1 MKYYLRILL
10 LIYALQSLCMNT
22 SSQSLT
28 NMSLPYIETKT
39 YVFEGVNKTTS
50 LVFRLVRDSIVNLS
64 GYYYSYNNV
73 LIFEDDTI
81 DECYG
86 GPVLFMDSIMQKY
99 EVVNIRK
106 NPMKPCPKPQ
116 QPHNQGTLYIID
128 LADTLH
134 YNIFSLFSFKKG
146 RVKKAGLKRIRIG
159 EVYDMVLYRIDY
171 PPKLTGISTKDWIY
185 VPSLH
190 LNFDRNYCKSYPIV
204 TSPNVIGIFY
214 KCP

>member
-1 MKYYLRILL
+1 MIYLIKQRNTLKKSRLNLL
-10 LIYALQSLCMNT
+10 KGINKK
-22 SSQSLT
+22 
-28 NMSLPYIETKT
+28 KT
-39 YVFEGVNKTTS
+39 QNK
-50 LVFRLVRDSIVNLS
+50 
-64 GYYYSYNNV
+64 
-73 LIFEDDTI
+73 
-81 DECYG
+81 
-86 GPVLFMDSIMQKY
+86 
-99 EVVNIRK
+99 RK
-106 NPMKPCPKPQ
+106 FKK
-116 QPHNQGTLYIID
+116 IK
-128 LADTLH
+128 
-134 YNIFSLFSFKKG
+134 FKKG

>member
-1 MKYYLRILL
+1 MKHCLRFSL
-10 LIYALQSLCMNT
+10 LIYALLSLCMNT
-22 SSQSLT
+22 NSQSLT
-28 NMSLPYIETKT
+28 NMAKPYIETKT
-39 YVFEGVNKTTS
+39 YVFKGINKTTS

-73 LIFEDDTI
+73 LIFENDTI

-86 GPVLFMDSIMQKY
+86 GPVLIMDSIVQKY

-106 NPMKPCPKPQ
+106 NPMKQCPLPQ

-134 YNIFSLFSFKKG
+134 NCIFSLFTFKRG
-146 RVKKAGLKRIRIG
+146 RVKRAGLKRVKIG
-159 EVYDMVLYRIDY
+159 DVYDMVLYRIDY
-171 PPKLTGISTKDWIY
+171 PPKLTGISTDGWIY

-190 LNFDRNYCKSYPIV
+190 LNFDRNCCKSYPIV
-204 TSPNVIGIFY
+204 TSPNVIGVFY
-214 KCP
+214 RPL